1 MQVPLLKR
9 RLSALGYV
17 DADFS
22 SEESALTLVDKLV
35 NDLIAA
41 GQSAREIQNAAADAA
56 SQLALANDKVKAFEY
71 DT

>member
-9 RLSALGYV
+9 RLGALGYV
-17 DADFS
+17 DAEFS

-41 GQSAREIQNAAADAA
+41 GQSAREIQNAAAEAA
-56 SQLALANDKVKAFEY
+56 SQLALANDKVKAFAY
-71 DT
+71 DI